1 MSTWYPENLILKNQL
16 KLGHFVFLAFL
27 KITAGDLH
35 ALLAVLVLPL
45 VRLGEVHRRAI
56 SHTPLQLLLGGILGE
71 GEADPLTL
79 HPQPTHQQ

>member
-1 MSTWYPENLILKNQL
+1 MSTWFPENLIFKNQL

-45 VRLGEVHRRAI
+45 VRLGESTAVQFL
-56 SHTPLQLLLGGILGE
+56 TP
-71 GEADPLTL
+71 PSSSF
-79 HPQPTHQQ
+79 